1 MEMRGPV
8 ETWLSVGTLDRSDE
22 HRRDPAWVAA
32 QWRHPD
38 ARVVLVGGDGVV
50 ASDPSR
56 RRLAPVAAH
65 GDYDPERHLLLG
77 FGGGRP
83 WFATEA
89 RVTGPAATL
98 RELGAVVTGLELE
111 LLVGAVALLAWH
123 RLEPHCSRCGSH
135 TEVRAGGT
143 ARWCPACGIS
153 HFPRQD
159 PAVIVAVI
167 DPLDRILLG
176 RQPSWDPG
184 RVSVLAGFVEAG
196 ESLEQAVHREV
207 LEESGVRLGDVR
219 YHASQPWPF
228 PRSLMVGFVAHAVD
242 SDLRINH
249 TEIESADWYSRDD
262 LGHALAG
269 GRLTMPGKASI
280 AHRLITAWRH
290 RTL

>member
-1 MEMRGPV
+1 MPGPV
-8 ETWLSVGTLDRSDE
+8 GTWLAVGTLDRCDE
-22 HRRDPAWVAA
+22 LRRDQAWVAN
-32 QWRHPD
+32 QWRRPE
-38 ARVVLVGGDGVV
+38 ARLVLVGRDGDV

-56 RRLAPVAAH
+56 RRLAPVAPE

-77 FGGGRP
+77 LGGGRP
-83 WFATEA
+83 WFAVEG
-89 RVTGPAATL
+89 RVTGPSATL
-98 RELGAVVTGLELE
+98 RELGAVVSGLELE

-143 ARWCPACGIS
+143 ARWCAACGAT

-159 PAVIVAVI
+159 PAVIVAVL
-167 DPLDRILLG
+167 DLSDRILLG
-176 RQPSWDPG
+176 RQASWDPG
-184 RVSVLAGFVEAG
+184 RFSVLAGFVEAG

-207 LEESGVRLGDVR
+207 LEESGVHLGDVR

-228 PRSLMVGFVAHAVD
+228 PRSLMVGFVAQAVE

-249 TEIESADWYSRDD
+249 NEIEAAGWYSRDE
-262 LGHALAG
+262 LGRALAD
-269 GRLTMPGKASI
+269 GRVKMPGEASI
-280 AHRLITAWRH
+280 AHRLITAWQR